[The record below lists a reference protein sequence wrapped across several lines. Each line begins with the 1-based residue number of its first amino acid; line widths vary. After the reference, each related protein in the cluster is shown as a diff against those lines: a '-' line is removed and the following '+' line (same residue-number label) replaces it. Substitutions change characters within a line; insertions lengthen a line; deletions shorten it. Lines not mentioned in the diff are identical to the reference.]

1 MLEKWKEFFSFFFL
15 AEFWKMVYDNEASIL
30 RGKESLPALEH
41 SLLHRYEI
49 LIKQDAK
56 V

>member
-1 MLEKWKEFFSFFFL
+1 
-15 AEFWKMVYDNEASIL
+15 MVYDNEASIL

-49 LIKQDAK
+49 LIKTGRQGLRK
-56 V
+56 H